1 MGGAVATAP
10 TFSTSGRVWHAA
22 SQSHHHFIVRA
33 VAIRRTDG
41 TIAEW
46 IGTIT
51 DIHDRLQAE
60 ESLRE
65 TKQRLD
71 AVLDNATVAIFL
83 LDGHQ
88 QCVYM
93 NAAAERLTGYAFA
106 ETQGRPLHDVVHH
119 TRPDGTPN
127 PLWECPID
135 CAFPENNRDS
145 GEEVF
150 VHKDGTHYPV
160 AFTASAIRDRGRTV
174 GTIIEVRDIRGE
186 KAAQERQRL
195 LTHELNHRVKN
206 TLAVMQSVASMT
218 ARFTPE
224 PEAFRK
230 AFSAR
235 LIAIARV
242 HDILT
247 RGAWSGAT
255 LAEVVEVT
263 LAPYRARGASAVEVR
278 GSDVTLEPDRSWPTA
293 WRCTNSPR
301 TPPSTG
307 RCRCP
312 AVART
317 SNGASSSTARAC
329 SS

>member
-1 MGGAVATAP
+1 MPSPKPGP
-10 TFSTSGRVWHAA
+10 
-22 SQSHHHFIVRA
+22 
-33 VAIRRTDG
+33 
-41 TIAEW
+41 
-46 IGTIT
+46 
-51 DIHDRLQAE
+51 
-60 ESLRE
+60 
-65 TKQRLD
+65 
-71 AVLDNATVAIFL
+71 
-83 LDGHQ
+83 
-88 QCVYM
+88 
-93 NAAAERLTGYAFA
+93 
-106 ETQGRPLHDVVHH
+106 PLHDVVHH

-263 LAPYRARGASAVEVR
+263 LAPLPGA
-278 GSDVTLEPDRSWPTA
+278 EP
-293 WRCTNSPR
+293 
-301 TPPSTG
+301 PPS
-307 RCRCP
+307 RCG
-312 AVART
+312 ART
-317 SNGASSSTARAC
+317 
-329 SS
+329 

>member
-1 MGGAVATAP
+1 MG
-10 TFSTSGRVWHAA
+10 TS
-22 SQSHHHFIVRA
+22 S
-33 VAIRRTDG
+33 
-41 TIAEW
+41 
-46 IGTIT
+46 
-51 DIHDRLQAE
+51 
-60 ESLRE
+60 
-65 TKQRLD
+65 
-71 AVLDNATVAIFL
+71 
-83 LDGHQ
+83 
-88 QCVYM
+88 VYM

-106 ETQGRPLHDVVHH
+106 ETSGRPARRRIIRGPTAPPIRFGNARSTAPSPRTTG
-119 TRPDGTPN
+119 TR
-127 PLWECPID
+127 
-135 CAFPENNRDS
+135 
-145 GEEVF
+145 EEVF

-278 GSDVTLEPDRSWPTA
+278 GADVTLDGIGPGLQHGA
-293 WRCTNSPR
+293 TNSPR

-317 SNGASSSTARAC
+317 SNGASSTARAC